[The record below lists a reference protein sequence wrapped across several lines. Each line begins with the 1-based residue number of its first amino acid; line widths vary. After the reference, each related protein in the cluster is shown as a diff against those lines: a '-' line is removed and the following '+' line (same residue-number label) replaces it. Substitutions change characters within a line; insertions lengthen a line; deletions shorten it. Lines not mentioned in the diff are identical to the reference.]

1 MLLIEVLERSVDE
14 FFRSAFRGIWKGYC
28 ILYLIRGV
36 LDGRYN
42 EEAYDLLKIKHCDIV
57 TGHQGRICSPRHLC
71 EPPSID
77 DVQNQAKAED

>member
-1 MLLIEVLERSVDE
+1 MEVLERSVDE

-57 TGHQGRICSPRHLC
+57 TGHQGRKNMLTSSSLRATQYRRCS
-71 EPPSID
+71 ESS
-77 DVQNQAKAED
+77 QG